1 MISSMYGK
9 ISFAGK
15 KCIIID
21 VYGISYWVNTKE
33 NHNFIVDYQ
42 NSKKIFCHSISQFI
56 NNQITNEIYGF
67 ETIKEKEWFKK
78 LLNCQGIGPK
88 TAINILGNEIE
99 KIQKLIK
106 ENNLKELS
114 EFKGLNKKIASNLIS
129 HDWNPNDLKT
139 TEKYHIDN
147 EGAENNINEI
157 IATLKSLGYEET
169 QINKCLDKI
178 TLKPDSDI
186 SDIVSEAIKTIA
198 IQQENEHNKA

>member
-1 MISSMYGK
+1 MISSMFGK

-21 VYGISYWVNTKE
+21 VFGISYWINTKE
-33 NHNFIVDYQ
+33 DHNFVVDYQ
-42 NSKKIFCHSISQFI
+42 ISKKIYCHSISQFI

-78 LLNCQGIGPK
+78 LLNCQGVGAK
-88 TAINILGNEIE
+88 TAINILGNDIE
-99 KIQKLIK
+99 KVQKLIK

-114 EFKGLNKKIASNLIS
+114 SLKGINKKIANNLIS
-129 HDWNPNDLKT
+129 HEWNPNDFRT
-139 TEKYHIDN
+139 YEKNNIDN
-147 EGAENNINEI
+147 ENAENNINEI

-169 QINKCLDKI
+169 QINKCLNKI
-178 TLKPDSDI
+178 SLKSDSDI

-198 IQQENEHNKA
+198 AQQENEHNKA